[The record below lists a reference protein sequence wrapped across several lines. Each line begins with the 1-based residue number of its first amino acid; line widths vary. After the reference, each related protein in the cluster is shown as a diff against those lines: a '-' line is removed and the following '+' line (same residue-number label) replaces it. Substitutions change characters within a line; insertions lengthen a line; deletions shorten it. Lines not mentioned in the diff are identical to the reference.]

1 VCKTAQ
7 GEDKQEQTQEKVRGP
22 YMRLG
27 NTMLAR
33 SSEHPS
39 VRACCVHVWLRSVL
53 RVLRVGCVARAV
65 CLFVCGCCRLCL
77 RVLHTLTSAR
87 NRQAAAS
94 DWVSSALLLGS
105 ESLGES
111 ALSGIPQA

>member
-39 VRACCVHVWLRSVL
+39 VRACCVHVWLSVVRVL
-53 RVLRVGCVARAV
+53 RVL
-65 CLFVCGCCRLCL
+65 L
-77 RVLHTLTSAR
+77 LTI
-87 NRQAAAS
+87 N
-94 DWVSSALLLGS
+94 
-105 ESLGES
+105 ESIWQNTAGNKLIIHF
-111 ALSGIPQA
+111 L